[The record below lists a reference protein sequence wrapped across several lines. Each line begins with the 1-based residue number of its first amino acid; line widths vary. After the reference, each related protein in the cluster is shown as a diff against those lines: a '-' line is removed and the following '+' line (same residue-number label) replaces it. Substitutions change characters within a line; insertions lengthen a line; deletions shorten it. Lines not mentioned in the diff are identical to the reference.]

1 MKLINHPRKTLTRS
15 HGLSLYRDDDRLL
28 MYLIHHTPE
37 HDSVELFEIKGNE
50 LHYLDSI
57 HDALLFNLND
67 VVAVSAH
74 EFYVTTDHASIAPPH
89 SQTAQLIETALH
101 GTRAWLSYCDVKT
114 KLCKAALQHIE
125 YPNGT
130 YRPCGLS
137 LLFC

>member
-1 MKLINHPRKTLTRS
+1 
-15 HGLSLYRDDDRLL
+15 
-28 MYLIHHTPE
+28 
-37 HDSVELFEIKGNE
+37 
-50 LHYLDSI
+50 LDSI

-137 LLFC
+137 LLFY